1 MSEVINLKTLNIL
14 PELKPTFP
22 KWNALSWMMLQFGA
36 SIKPPDR
43 DVPRFGHLT
52 RELSAISGHDGGVV
66 PEFGLIDT
74 RLDGPVEPLSPRFC
88 R

>member
-1 MSEVINLKTLNIL
+1 
-14 PELKPTFP
+14 
-22 KWNALSWMMLQFGA
+22 MMLQFGA
-36 SIKPPDR
+36 AIKPPVR
-43 DVPRFGHLT
+43 DIPRFGHLT

-74 RLDGPVEPLSPRFC
+74 RLDRPVEPLSPRFC